1 MSHIEIIG
9 EDNIKRN
16 VPADIERRLKDI
28 DSLMYAE
35 WDNKRKQWF
44 IKYKYSTKPTMIIH
58 RVPKDQS
65 IDGRTFTALKEMM
78 YHNRNDM
85 KRLFSRLFN
94 EDERRQAK
102 IEADEENLA
111 YEYAKEMRRPMQTM
125 ARETGVVS
133 GKAKIPTVQGWSQ

>member
-1 MSHIEIIG
+1 MVEIIG
-9 EDNIKRN
+9 NDNIRRQ
-16 VPADIERRLKDI
+16 VPNDVNARLKDI
-28 DSLMYAE
+28 EPNIYAE
-35 WDNKRKQWF
+35 WNTPRKQWF
-44 IKYKYSTKPTMIIH
+44 IKYKYSTKPTMIIY
-58 RVPKDQS
+58 RVPKGQD
-65 IDGRTFTALKEMM
+65 IDGRVFLDLKEMM

-102 IEADEENLA
+102 IEAEEENLA
-111 YEYAKEMRRPMQTM
+111 YEYAKEMRRPMQMM